1 MKTTA
6 KRIRLPKAYIGT
18 GLLPAT
24 AKLLGEIDRFLAKG
38 DAGARHLWTV
48 LSAFRGPDAAIPEY
62 PVADA
67 LKSRTTEIIR
77 TRALPQTA
85 KMMREHADGSSR
97 WIGADFARPTDGA
110 GTLPLVARANQY
122 THFMGHINSAATLL
136 GLARD
141 AYPVR

>member
-18 GLLPAT
+18 GLSPAT

-38 DAGARHLWTV
+38 DEDARQLWVV
-48 LSAFRGPDAAIPEY
+48 LSAFRGPDAAIPAY
-62 PVADA
+62 PVKDV

-77 TRALPQTA
+77 TRALPHTA
-85 KMMREHADGSSR
+85 KMMREHADGEKK
-97 WIGADFARPTDGA
+97 WIGADFARPTDA
-110 GTLPLVARANQY
+110 EGTLPLVARASDY
-122 THFMGHINSAATLL
+122 THFMGHINSAANLL

-141 AYPVR
+141 AYPV